1 MGETVFRACDIT
13 KTYTKHKRS
22 HTVLKGLNMEIRRGE
37 IYGFVGANGAGKTT
51 LIRILAGFIRQ
62 TDGRLE
68 LFGEDAPDKLYIQR
82 ARINGIIES
91 PAIYPHMT
99 AADNLEVCRRQLGIR
114 GDQCIREA
122 LETVGLGD
130 VGDKKAKNFSLG
142 MKQRLSIAM
151 ALLGKP
157 ELLFLDEPINGLD
170 PEGMADLRELLG
182 KLNREMGI
190 TMLISSHMLS
200 ELHQLATCYG
210 FIHNGKMI
218 EQITA
223 EELSRKCRKYLSVKV
238 DRTAEAETVL
248 RTKFLLQDLKAVSD
262 DTIRVYD
269 LPDKLETG
277 EVNKALVLAGIN
289 VEAVA
294 IQEMKVED
302 YYFSLIGRQKKYQ
315 HTEKGA

>member
-1 MGETVFRACDIT
+1 MEEIVFRAYDIT
-13 KTYTKHKRS
+13 KKYTKRNHSR
-22 HTVLKGLNMEIRRGE
+22 TVLKRLNMEIRRGE

-51 LIRILAGFIRQ
+51 LIRILAGLIRQ
-62 TDGRLE
+62 TDGRIE
-68 LFGEDAPDKLYIQR
+68 LFGENAPDKLYIQR

-99 AADNLEVCRRQLGIR
+99 AKDNLEVCRRQRGIKEDR
-114 GDQCIREA
+114 CIRQA
-122 LETVGLGD
+122 LQTVGLED
-130 VGDKKAKNFSLG
+130 VGSKKAKNFSLG

-157 ELLFLDEPINGLD
+157 EFLFLDEPINGLD

-182 KLNREMGI
+182 RLNREKGI

-218 EQITA
+218 EQITSD
-223 EELSRKCRKYLSVKV
+223 ELSRKCRKYLSVKV
-238 DRTAEAETVL
+238 DHTAEAETVL
-248 RTKFLLQDLKAVSD
+248 RTKFRFQDLKMISA

-269 LPDKLETG
+269 MPDKLDTG

-289 VEAVA
+289 VEAVT
-294 IQEMKVED
+294 IQETKVED
-302 YYFSLIGRQKKYQ
+302 YYFSLIGRRKP
-315 HTEKGA
+315 